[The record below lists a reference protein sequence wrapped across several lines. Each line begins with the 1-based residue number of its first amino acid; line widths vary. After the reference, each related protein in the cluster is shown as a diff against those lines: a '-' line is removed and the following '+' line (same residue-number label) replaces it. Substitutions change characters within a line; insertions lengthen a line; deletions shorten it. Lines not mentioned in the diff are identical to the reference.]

1 MYVEIEINWLLSI
14 YSNEINT
21 SFLNTFYFLLQI
33 MLRRKVLLALTTLM
47 CVANAIVQ
55 NAATGNEIDSSPKK
69 SQTSTGGPLYPKATE
84 TRDLRT
90 LDGIWNFRKSPADP
104 ETGYRAG
111 WFEQDLDKV
120 MYRTHIKSYSDDI
133 ISPRL
138 PPESCRYVSADMYV
152 VHVCKYKSP
161 SFGVYKHKVP
171 RKEIVI
177 APLNKLH
184 KQYT

>member
-1 MYVEIEINWLLSI
+1 
-14 YSNEINT
+14 
-21 SFLNTFYFLLQI
+21 
-33 MLRRKVLLALTTLM
+33 MLRRKILLAFTTLT

-55 NAATGNEIDSSPKK
+55 NAATGNEIDSTPKK
-69 SQTSTGGPLYPKATE
+69 SQTSTGGPLYPQATE

-104 ETGYRAG
+104 ESGYRAG

-120 MYRTHIKSYSDDI
+120 MYLTLIKSYSDDI
-133 ISPRL
+133 ISHRAI
-138 PPESCRYVSADMYV
+138 PPESCWYVGADMYT
-152 VHVCKYKSP
+152 VHVSKHKSP
-161 SFGVYKHKVP
+161 SFGVYKHKVS